1 MNSSFI
7 KTGIS
12 GGERRRVS
20 LARELISGCKILL
33 CDEITSGLDLV
44 TANNI
49 CSLLRK
55 LTSLPYDFFEN

>member
-1 MNSSFI
+1 MSSNFV

-20 LARELISGCKILL
+20 LARELVSGCKILL

-49 CSLLRK
+49 CSLIRK
-55 LTSLPYDFFEN
+55 LT